1 MTSGSPTKLT
11 LRARLRLGTQIRQ
24 RHLKEFLSF
33 DFPVFQV
40 PVAVAGLLVTL
51 CLLALGKRARAFAG
65 LMALHRANWSGLANS
80 VAETLV
86 RQELHAGRS
95 SVDPPNVF
103 RQHVRDLQP
112 TPGTERFFEK
122 PTSLLRTRILVL
134 KSPRPSEKGIL
145 VIDYSFVFP
154 IIAKF
159 FDLPRIAEKYHIVT
173 EPSWSGYCDPNVLC
187 YGINDFPVFVQAFE
201 PRDAQVLEKM
211 RTNLVPVATSP
222 NWWIDHRVMK
232 PLNIPKDRD
241 LVMIASWAK
250 FKRHARFF
258 AALAKLRQR
267 GHTLTATLIGYP
279 IDLTIADLANEAD
292 FYGVR
297 DQVEFH
303 EWLRPDEV
311 NVQLNRARINI
322 VWSRRE
328 GVNRAIVEGMF
339 ANVPCILRSG
349 FNYGYQYPYVNAET
363 GRFATEE
370 SLPDAILEL
379 LETPREYAPRDWVM
393 AHMSCH
399 KAIDVLAGTIRERAA
414 RDGER
419 WTTDPVPKIGQLNT
433 MAYWDVED
441 AERFE
446 PDYRFL
452 ESTFRS
458 RA

>member
-1 MTSGSPTKLT
+1 MTSGSITKLA
-11 LRARLRLGTQIRQ
+11 LPFRLRLGLRVRR

-33 DFPVFQV
+33 DSRLFQV
-40 PVAVAGLLVTL
+40 TVAVAGLLVTL
-51 CLLALGKRARAFAG
+51 CLLALGKRVRAFSG

-80 VAETLV
+80 VAETRV
-86 RQELHAGRS
+86 RRELHAGRS
-95 SVDPPNVF
+95 SADPGNVF
-103 RQHVRDLQP
+103 RRHVRDLQP

-159 FDLPRIAEKYHIVT
+159 FDLPRIAENYHIVT

-187 YGINDFPVFVQAFE
+187 YGIHDFPVFVQAFE
-201 PRDAQVLEKM
+201 PRDAQVLEQM
-211 RTNLVPVATSP
+211 RTNLVPVGTSP

-267 GHTLTATLIGYP
+267 GHRLTATLIGYP
-279 IDLTIADLANEAD
+279 IDCTIADLANEAD

-297 DQVEFH
+297 DQLEFH

-322 VWSRRE
+322 IWSRRE

-349 FNYGYQYPYVNAET
+349 FNYGYPYPYVNAET

-379 LETPREYAPRDWVM
+379 LDTSREYAPRDWVM

-399 KAIDVLAGTIRERAA
+399 KAIDVLAGTIRQRAA
-414 RDGER
+414 QDGEA

-433 MAYWDVED
+433 MAYWDADD

-452 ESTFRS
+452 ESTFRPP
-458 RA
+458 A

>member
-1 MTSGSPTKLT
+1 
-11 LRARLRLGTQIRQ
+11 
-24 RHLKEFLSF
+24 
-33 DFPVFQV
+33 
-40 PVAVAGLLVTL
+40 
-51 CLLALGKRARAFAG
+51 
-65 LMALHRANWSGLANS
+65 
-80 VAETLV
+80 
-86 RQELHAGRS
+86 
-95 SVDPPNVF
+95 
-103 RQHVRDLQP
+103 
-112 TPGTERFFEK
+112 
-122 PTSLLRTRILVL
+122 
-134 KSPRPSEKGIL
+134 
-145 VIDYSFVFP
+145 
-154 IIAKF
+154 
-159 FDLPRIAEKYHIVT
+159 
-173 EPSWSGYCDPNVLC
+173 
-187 YGINDFPVFVQAFE
+187 
-201 PRDAQVLEKM
+201 
-211 RTNLVPVATSP
+211 
-222 NWWIDHRVMK
+222 VMK

-279 IDLTIADLANEAD
+279 IDCTIADLANEAD

-349 FNYGYQYPYVNAET
+349 FNYGYPYPYVNAET
-363 GRFATEE
+363 GRFATEA

-379 LETPREYAPRDWVM
+379 LETSREYAPRDWVM

-452 ESTFRS
+452 ESTFRP